1 MNIRIHT
8 IALAAFLLTACIDRG
23 TLVHSYAHVG
33 AEGWNRSD
41 TLTFDLPQMPVDRDC
56 ELSVGLRITSR
67 YPYTSLW
74 IVIDEQWE
82 GRSVRTDTVEYQL
95 IDSMGDFSG
104 RGVNIYQYEWPLR
117 RITLHSG
124 EQGRIRLYHIMSRE
138 ILPHVTEAGVK
149 VTE

>member
-1 MNIRIHT
+1 M
-8 IALAAFLLTACIDRG
+8 AAFLLTACIDRSI
-23 TLVHSYAHVG
+23 LVHSYAHVG
-33 AEGWNRSD
+33 AEGWSRSD
-41 TLTFDLPQMPVDRDC
+41 TLTFDLPQTHDDRDC
-56 ELSVGLRITSR
+56 ELNVGLRITNR

-104 RGVNIYQYEWPLR
+104 RGVNIYQYERPLR
-117 RITLHSG
+117 RITLHGG

-138 ILPHVTEAGVK
+138 NLPHITEAGIK
-149 VTE
+149 VRE